1 MKITFYGHACIGIE
15 VSGKRILVDPFISAN
30 PKASHVNINEL
41 KPDFVLITHAHQ
53 DHTLDVEYIMQNN
66 PNAIIVSNAEIA
78 TYYIAKGFNCHMMNH
93 GGSWDFGTSPKG
105 ELAKRFGTV
114 KYVNAIHSSS
124 FADGTYGGNPGGFV
138 IEGEHKNIYIAGDT
152 ALTMDMKL
160 IPMRTKLDLAILPI
174 GSNFTMD
181 VEDAI
186 IASDFVDCDKI
197 LGYHYD
203 TFGYIEINHEEAIKK
218 FFDKGKDLMLLN
230 IGESIEL

>member
-1 MKITFYGHACIGIE
+1 MKITFLGHACLQIE
-15 VSGKRILVDPFISAN
+15 VGGSIILVDPFISAN
-30 PKASHVNINEL
+30 EKARHININEL
-41 KPDFVLITHAHQ
+41 KPDYIFLTHAHQ

-78 TYYIAKGFNCHMMNH
+78 TYYLAKDFQCHMMNH
-93 GGSWDFGTSPKG
+93 GGSWKFD
-105 ELAKRFGTV
+105 FGTV

-160 IPMRTKLDLAILPI
+160 IPLRTKLDLAILPI

-186 IASDFVDCDKI
+186 IASDFVECDKV

-218 FFDKGKDLMLLN
+218 FFDKNKDLMLLE